1 MFYRKHKLVI
11 DGKYSSNDGSDTTPM
26 INRKIENKARK
37 IE

>member
-11 DGKYSSNDGSDTTPM
+11 DGKYSSNDGLSTATM
-26 INRKIENKARK
+26 INRKIKYKPRK